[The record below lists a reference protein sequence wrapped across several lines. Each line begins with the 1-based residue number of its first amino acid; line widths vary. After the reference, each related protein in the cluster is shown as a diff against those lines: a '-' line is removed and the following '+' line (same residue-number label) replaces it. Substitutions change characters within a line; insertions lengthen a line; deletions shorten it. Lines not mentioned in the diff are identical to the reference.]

1 MFTLIYWLMITVF
14 YFSSIQYYKTPKPI
28 YAYITSVAF
37 IGTWVSLFSLTTTI
51 TPLIVLVYSALLF
64 VQYKFIIRT

>member
-1 MFTLIYWLMITVF
+1 MFTLIYWISVTVF

-28 YAYITSVAF
+28 YAYATAISVIF
-37 IGTWVSLFSLTTTI
+37 TWFSLISMTTSI
-51 TPLIVLVYSALLF
+51 TPLVVLIFSALLF